1 MEIEHVTESVRNMKE
16 LRKLL
21 DQIESGKKPKSDW
34 IEFKADARLDRL
46 EAPEQD
52 AILARM
58 HPCVLRG
65 FKAAQ
70 GKVKGKR
77 NYLDWWC
84 RITQHGFH
92 DFAEDCWMK
101 CYDSPHVENYDFV
114 TPYLETKS
122 VESLDAYMVYGAVLG
137 TWEYSGEDFRNTEL
151 GKDIQTFVEPLAGT
165 AEFCYATHHFYPDLN
180 YVMFDL
186 DEKAKEAVD
195 KRYWREDTRK
205 NFFIGDA
212 LEESTW
218 KQVREASVGKSL
230 AYIGKQSQ
238 NFFGPKDLLTLMK
251 WGTTY
256 CDSLILEVSEPY
268 LLDDEPEVD
277 DLTRREM
284 KAAGFKT
291 SLDDDDYN
299 PGNPLTND
307 MSFRLVVHDH
317 EDYRVLFEYL
327 HWTGWQA
334 PSLVAFAELLDL
346 EALYFHSERTEFL
359 PVSEHTDTSDCTEN
373 NTFLLF
379 RKKA

>member
-1 MEIEHVTESVRNMKE
+1 MEIEHVTKSVRNMRA
-16 LRKLL
+16 LRDLL
-21 DQIESGKKPKSDW
+21 EEIEAGKTPKPDW

-46 EAPEQD
+46 DVPT
-52 AILARM
+52 LAATLKRL

-65 FKAAQ
+65 FKANE

-77 NYLDWWC
+77 NYLEWWTTV
-84 RITQHGFH
+84 TQHGFH
-92 DFAEDCWMK
+92 DFAADCWMK

-122 VESLDAYMVYGAVLG
+122 VQDLDAYMVYGAVLG

-186 DEKAKEAVD
+186 DAKAKEKVD
-195 KRYWREDTRK
+195 ARFWREGTRK
-205 NFFIGDA
+205 NFLLGDA
-212 LEESTW
+212 LEEDTW
-218 KQVREASVGKSL
+218 KQVRAASEGKSL

-238 NFFGPKDLLTLMK
+238 NFFGAKDMLTLMR
-251 WGTTY
+251 WGTTH
-256 CDSLILEVSEPY
+256 CDYLILEVSEPY

-284 KAAGFKT
+284 KAAGFKV
-291 SLDDDDYN
+291 SLDDDDDN

-307 MSFRLVVHDH
+307 MSFRLVAHDH
-317 EDYRVLFEYL
+317 EDYRVLFEYI

-334 PSLVAFAELLDL
+334 PTLVAFANLLDL
-346 EALYFHSERTEFL
+346 EALYFHSDKMEFL
-359 PVSEHTDTSDCTEN
+359 SVDVETDTSDCTEN

-379 RKKA
+379 RKKG